1 MIYISIIIFAIFLDQ
16 YSKYLVITQLKPID
30 TIPLISN
37 VFHLTY
43 TENTGAAFSLFSEM
57 QFFLIATTV
66 IFIVVLI
73 WLLIKI
79 PKIKE
84 NFWVNVSI
92 AFIIGGA
99 TGNLID
105 RLRFNF
111 VVDFL
116 DFRLINFA
124 IFNFADC
131 FVITGSIFLVLA
143 LIKNK
148 NFLEN
153 NDLGKLE

>member
-16 YSKYLVITQLKPID
+16 YSKYLVLNLLNPIESF
-30 TIPLISN
+30 PLIPN

-43 TENTGAAFSLFSEM
+43 VENTGAAFSLFSDM
-57 QFFLIATTV
+57 QLFLIATS
-66 IFIVVLI
+66 ILFIGVLVV
-73 WLLIKI
+73 LLIKI

-84 NFWVNVSI
+84 NRWVNISI
-92 AFIIGGA
+92 SLIIGGA
-99 TGNLID
+99 AGNLID

-116 DFRLINFA
+116 DFRFINFA
-124 IFNFADC
+124 IFNFSDI
-131 FVITGSIFLVLA
+131 FVVCGSILLVIA
-143 LIKNK
+143 LLTNK